1 MKALP
6 TPFDESIPAW
16 EKAIYEFL
24 AEKQR
29 RSGSMRTVDAY
40 TRTLQRFFGTLGK
53 TPEQVTPPDVF
64 GFAHGIGP
72 SGKEP
77 AAITIGAR
85 LACISSFYRFLI
97 RMEIVTRNP
106 CDQLERPKVSPSP
119 PRGLSADDIR
129 RLLAAL
135 PATPS
140 GLRDRAIIVTLAL
153 TGRRRTE
160 VLTMTAGSIL
170 LGEPA
175 CYTYRGKGG
184 KQGKR
189 ELPQPALDAIN
200 TGLAAWGKS
209 LSAMQ
214 PVESLWPSPSGKGLL
229 DSTFYTNLRRYLK
242 RAGLPAAGVHV
253 LRHSAAK
260 LRRDAGESVEDVS
273 RFLNHSSLAVTTGY
287 LRRLEGQEDSGW
299 DKVAQAIGLD

>member
-6 TPFDESIPAW
+6 IQFDESIPAW
-16 EKAIYEFL
+16 EKAIYAFL
-24 AEKQR
+24 AEKER

-40 TRTLQRFFGTLGK
+40 TRTLQRFFGTMGK
-53 TPEQVTPPDVF
+53 TPEQITPPDVF

-72 SGKEP
+72 SGREP

-129 RLLAAL
+129 RLLAAI
-135 PATPS
+135 PETPS
-140 GLRDRAIIVTLAL
+140 GLRDRAIVITLAL

-160 VLTMTAGSIL
+160 VLNLKVRDVIQADRVL
-170 LGEPA
+170 
-175 CYTYRGKGG
+175 YQYRGKGG

-189 ELPQPALDAIN
+189 ELP
-200 TGLAAWGKS
+200 S
-209 LSAMQ
+209 RLSTR
-214 PVESLWPSPSGKGLL
+214 STRRSPPGASRWTRWRRTSRCGHRRPGGAYWIQR
-229 DSTFYTNLRRYLK
+229 STQT
-242 RAGLPAAGVHV
+242 
-253 LRHSAAK
+253 
-260 LRRDAGESVEDVS
+260 
-273 RFLNHSSLAVTTGY
+273 
-287 LRRLEGQEDSGW
+287 
-299 DKVAQAIGLD
+299 

>member
-6 TPFDESIPAW
+6 TQFDESIPAW
-16 EKAIYEFL
+16 EKAIYAFL
-24 AEKQR
+24 AEKER
-29 RSGSMRTVDAY
+29 RSGSKRTVDAY
-40 TRTLQRFFGTLGK
+40 TRTLQRFFGTISK

-72 SGKEP
+72 SGREP

-97 RMEIVTRNP
+97 RMEIVPRNP

-129 RLLAAL
+129 RLLAAI
-135 PATPS
+135 PETPS
-140 GLRDRAIIVTLAL
+140 GLRDRAIVITLTL

-160 VLTMTAGSIL
+160 VLNLKARDITQNG
-170 LGEPA
+170 GVF
-175 CYTYRGKGG
+175 YQYRGKGG

-189 ELPQPALDAIN
+189 ELPHPALDAIN
-200 TGLAAWGKS
+200 AGLMAWGKS
-209 LSAMQ
+209 LDTMA
-214 PVESLWPSPSGKGLL
+214 PAESLWPSPSGKGLL

-242 RAGLPAAGVHV
+242 RAGLPPAGVHI

-260 LRRDAGESVEDVS
+260 LRRDAGESVESVS
-273 RFLNHSSLAVTTGY
+273 QFLDHSSLAVTSTY
-287 LRRLEGQEDSGW
+287 LRRLEGQEDTGW
-299 DKVAQAIGLD
+299 GKVAQAIGL

>member
-16 EKAIYEFL
+16 EKAIYAFL
-24 AEKQR
+24 AEKER
-29 RSGSMRTVDAY
+29 RSGSKRTVDAY

-72 SGKEP
+72 SGREP

-106 CDQLERPKVSPSP
+106 CDQLERPKVSPPP

-129 RLLAAL
+129 RLLAVL
-135 PATPS
+135 PKTPS

-170 LGEPA
+170 FGEPV

-189 ELPQPALDAIN
+189 ELPQPAFDAIN
-200 TGLAAWGKS
+200 AGLAAWGKS
-209 LSAMQ
+209 LGKMA
-214 PVESLWPSPSGKGLL
+214 PTESLWPAPSGKGLL

-242 RAGLPAAGVHV
+242 AAGLPPSGVHV

-273 RFLNHSSLAVTTGY
+273 RFLDHSSLAVTTTY
-287 LRRLEGQEDSGW
+287 LRRLEGQEDRGW
-299 DKVAQAIGLD
+299 GNVAQALGL